1 MVYKLGTLLQQY
13 QVKEGTKVAII
24 SDKSVYQVTSV
35 LALLSLGAVYV
46 PIDKAQPIRRI
57 KK

>member
-1 MVYKLGTLLQQY
+1 MGTLLQQY